1 MVFLSFLPNLPL
13 TICTVFCISNG
24 ARLRIFFLPRF
35 PFLLARRGG
44 GGGGGGGGD
53 GGGGREECASQEVI
67 GAAFLPG

>member
-24 ARLRIFFLPRF
+24 ARLRKYFSAPLPLPPREE
-35 PFLLARRGG
+35 RW
-44 GGGGGGGGD
+44 
-53 GGGGREECASQEVI
+53 GGGGREACASQEVI